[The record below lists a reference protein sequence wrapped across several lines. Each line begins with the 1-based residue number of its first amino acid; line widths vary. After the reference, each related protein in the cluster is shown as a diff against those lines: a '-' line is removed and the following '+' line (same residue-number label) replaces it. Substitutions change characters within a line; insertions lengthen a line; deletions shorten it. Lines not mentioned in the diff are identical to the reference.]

1 MKIKYRIVFQSVT
14 LLSLFLLSL
23 SIPLSAYRDDP
34 TLRADFP
41 LRDRMPQSNGP
52 DADPSLGPVA
62 ARFPGVTV
70 PSGYASAAWKRAR
83 IIAAA
88 KKYIG
93 LPYRHHHIPG
103 SFTVNGSRI
112 EGGIDCSNFAAWV
125 YNYGLGIY
133 FASGVREQA
142 SGVNAPGRRL
152 LPEENPV
159 TGDLLFIRSGKGGG
173 ICHVAIFIDKEHIID
188 STDGGVKIRP
198 NTGWYRDC
206 FSHARRIIE

>member
-1 MKIKYRIVFQSVT
+1 MNIKYRIIFQSVT

-23 SIPLSAYRDDP
+23 SIPLSAISDDP
-34 TLRADFP
+34 SLRADFP
-41 LRDRMPQSNGP
+41 FRDRMPQSDGA

-62 ARFPGVTV
+62 ARFPAVSV
-70 PSGYASAAWKRAR
+70 PAGYASAAWKRAR
-83 IIAAA
+83 IIAVA

-103 SFTVNGSRI
+103 AFTVNGSRV

-133 FASGVREQA
+133 FVSGVREQS
-142 SGVNAPGRRL
+142 SGANAPGRL
-152 LPEENPV
+152 LSSGEEPV
-159 TGDLLFIRSGKGGG
+159 PGDLLFIRSRKGGVIG
-173 ICHVAIFIDKEHIID
+173 HVAIFIDEEHIID

-198 NTGWYRDC
+198 NAGWYKDC